1 MEESQ
6 RSAHPLFSPLSRD
19 LKKEGVLFRSIDCR
33 CRLWLVDSSMGVF
46 LMVSLTMA
54 CCFCQLKRRGLR
66 VQAVMSFHAA
76 GNNVG
81 DICHIPLPPFVLE
94 VGRQNPDIF
103 YRDREGRVNEE
114 CLSLGCDD
122 EPLFSNNDTPI
133 MKYQKFM
140 MAFVQEFEELIGAS
154 RPACCS
160 SLCSYLACLCCFV
173 RED

>member
-1 MEESQ
+1 M
-6 RSAHPLFSPLSRD
+6 LVWMLS
-19 LKKEGVLFRSIDCR
+19 S
-33 CRLWLVDSSMGVF
+33 
-46 LMVSLTMA
+46 SLTWV
-54 CCFCQLKRRGLR
+54 CWSQLKQKGLR

-81 DICHIPLPPFVLE
+81 DICHIPLPSFVLE

-122 EPLFSNNDTPI
+122 EPLFSNNETPI

-140 MAFVQEFEELIGAS
+140 KAFVQEFEELIGAAGLHVS
-154 RPACCS
+154 VLGGRGARARMRVCVCVCVCVS
-160 SLCSYLACLCCFV
+160 VCVCAVRLLSYCLFGSVSMVSLVLNRDRLGQDCA
-173 RED
+173 E